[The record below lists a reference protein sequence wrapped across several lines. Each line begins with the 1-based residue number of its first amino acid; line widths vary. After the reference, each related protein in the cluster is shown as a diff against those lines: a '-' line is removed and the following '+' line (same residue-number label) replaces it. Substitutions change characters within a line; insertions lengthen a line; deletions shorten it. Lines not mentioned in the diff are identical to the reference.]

1 MPPTASAGRSG
12 AARRSQAE
20 AEAGAGAGA
29 VVCLASRAL
38 PVPVGSDRASV
49 QDWVHGRGGSA
60 SACSPT
66 HPTQMIPCSTRV
78 FSSISP
84 ADLLP
89 PLAPDADEIPVL
101 LPDHVAGESPWMIA
115 RRAQLHR
122 RGSSRGH
129 LVCVDVD
136 LALVLHAWSWLSCLL
151 VARQGPPQRYVT
163 KTWPRA
169 VLRSSDQTHKSTRP
183 SVLEKN
189 KAPFGRMKWKL
200 KRERLRN
207 NTISY

>member
-1 MPPTASAGRSG
+1 
-12 AARRSQAE
+12 
-20 AEAGAGAGA
+20 

-101 LPDHVAGESPWMIA
+101 LPDHVAGENPWMIA
-115 RRAQLHR
+115 LRAVPSFTGAGNR
-122 RGSSRGH
+122 AAISCAWRAWIWTWRSYST
-129 LVCVDVD
+129 V
-136 LALVLHAWSWLSCLL
+136 HAWSWLSCLL

-163 KTWPRA
+163 KTWPRV
-169 VLRSSDQTHKSTRP
+169 VLRSSDQTHKTQRIRKEQG
-183 SVLEKN
+183 SV
-189 KAPFGRMKWKL
+189 W
-200 KRERLRN
+200 
-207 NTISY
+207 